1 MNISLDMVLVM
12 QAILCVHAELKF
24 KPMNISSFLQ
34 YLKFYITS
42 KFSKFKCKKMFLLYV
57 SQKNNNS
64 KSLNDEI
71 LENVIS
77 YLKATT

>member
-42 KFSKFKCKKMFLLYV
+42 KFSKFKCKKMFLLYG
-57 SQKNNNS
+57 SQKIIIPKVS
-64 KSLNDEI
+64 MMKF
-71 LENVIS
+71 
-77 YLKATT
+77 LKM

>member
-1 MNISLDMVLVM
+1 MNITLDMVLVM

-42 KFSKFKCKKMFLLYV
+42 KFSKFL
-57 SQKNNNS
+57 
-64 KSLNDEI
+64 SLNAKKCFCCM
-71 LENVIS
+71 V
-77 YLKATT
+77 LKK